1 MELNIGTSSLHHG
14 CTPDFQS
21 KVRCNRFEAPNR
33 EGKTKAASTSW
44 PKQIIAYAYV
54 YVSMLR
60 WSGVHR
66 KVYL

>member
-21 KVRCNRFEAPNR
+21 KVRWNRFQAPNR
-33 EGKTKAASTSW
+33 EGKTKAASTSR
-44 PKQIIAYAYV
+44 PKQVIADAYV
-54 YVSMLR
+54 YISMLR

>member
-33 EGKTKAASTSW
+33 EGKTKAASTSR
-44 PKQIIAYAYV
+44 PKQVIADAYV
-54 YVSMLR
+54 YISMLR

>member
-33 EGKTKAASTSW
+33 EGKTKAASTSRS
-44 PKQIIAYAYV
+44 KQVIADAYV
-54 YVSMLR
+54 YISMLR